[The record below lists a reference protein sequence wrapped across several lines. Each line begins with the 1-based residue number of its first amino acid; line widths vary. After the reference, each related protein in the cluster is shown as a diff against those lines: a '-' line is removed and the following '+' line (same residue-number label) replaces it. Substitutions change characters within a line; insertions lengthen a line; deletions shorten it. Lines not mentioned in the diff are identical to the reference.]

1 MKILIYGINF
11 YPELTGIGKYTGEMA
26 SWFAKKGHEIN
37 VVTAPPY
44 YPEWKIKKGFKNL
57 YKKEYLDKNYN
68 VQRCPL
74 YVPKKQTSV
83 KRIIHLLSFSI
94 SSFFSLIL
102 KIKWKPDVIIVI
114 APSLFCAPGAL
125 LISKITRAKSVL
137 HVQDFEIDAMFGLGM
152 MQKGYLSKLLLSVEK
167 KILQKFD
174 LVSSISKKMVQTL
187 QDKGVDKQKTY
198 FFPNWVDINFINP
211 NNYSAAFKEDLI
223 GSNNCRIVLYSGN
236 IGNKQGLEIL
246 HEVASQFNH
255 DPTIK
260 FVICGS
266 GASKK
271 DLVKL
276 FNKKK
281 VKNVLFHD
289 LFPYQQLPNLINS
302 ADVHLVIQKKGTAD
316 AFLPSKLSTIL
327 SAGGYALVTAEKD
340 TELGILNDD
349 FPGIV
354 EIVEPENAKLIVS
367 SIKNILRKRKLQK
380 INNVA
385 RQYAEKFLN
394 KENILKTFNEKL
406 INIDIN

>member
-1 MKILIYGINF
+1 MHI
-11 YPELTGIGKYTGEMA
+11 
-26 SWFAKKGHEIN
+26 
-37 VVTAPPY
+37 
-44 YPEWKIKKGFKNL
+44 
-57 YKKEYLDKNYN
+57 
-68 VQRCPL
+68 
-74 YVPKKQTSV
+74 TS
-83 KRIIHLLSFSI
+83 
-94 SSFFSLIL
+94 
-102 KIKWKPDVIIVI
+102 
-114 APSLFCAPGAL
+114 
-125 LISKITRAKSVL
+125 
-137 HVQDFEIDAMFGLGM
+137 
-152 MQKGYLSKLLLSVEK
+152 
-167 KILQKFD
+167 
-174 LVSSISKKMVQTL
+174 
-187 QDKGVDKQKTY
+187 
-198 FFPNWVDINFINP
+198 
-211 NNYSAAFKEDLI
+211 
-223 GSNNCRIVLYSGN
+223 
-236 IGNKQGLEIL
+236 
-246 HEVASQFNH
+246 
-255 DPTIK
+255 TIK

-289 LFPYQQLPNLINS
+289 LFPYEQLPNLINS